1 MVLRKLSRIMRGF
14 FGNLCFLYRNINIA
28 RKLAPIFEVREGRFV
43 YRGMINRD
51 LRNLS
56 ILIGQ
61 LNNGIGFT
69 PIRRFLYLLFG
80 DRLVVVAEIETVE
93 GPNLVG
99 VDLYYFNARDIAEQT
114 VHEGFIGVNPSFRGL
129 RIAGKMRALAVDHF
143 SKNGLNGISTRI
155 SLSNEASLKSARMLG
170 FEVAES
176 YTDPI
181 SGHDRFY
188 LVKALKRRQPAG

>member
-1 MVLRKLSRIMRGF
+1 MRGF
-14 FGNLCFLYRNINIA
+14 LGNLRFLYRNIQIA

-43 YRGMINRD
+43 YRGIINRD
-51 LRNLS
+51 LRDLS

-69 PIRRFLYLLFG
+69 PSRRFLYRLFG
-80 DRLVVVAEIETVE
+80 DRLVVVAEIETIE

-114 VHEGFIGVNPSFRGL
+114 VHEGFIGTNPSFRGL
-129 RIAGKMRALAVDHF
+129 GVAGKMRALAVDHF

-176 YTDPI
+176 YTDPT
-181 SGHDRFY
+181 SGEPRFY
-188 LVKALKRRQPAG
+188 LVKALNRRQPAG